1 MKTRDIV
8 IKDICALNEENIKNE
23 NERQIIKYLD
33 TSNITKNIINKVE
46 CLDNSLNPFPHRA
59 KRKVKNNT
67 IIYSTVRPNLEHFGF
82 LAMPEDNLI
91 VSTGFITL
99 NVIDEKIDP
108 KFLYYLITQEYI
120 TEYLHGIAVNNVSS
134 YPSIN
139 PEDLTNLK
147 FKIPVDIKDQ
157 KKISLFLS
165 LLDSQIDTNTK
176 ANFELENMAKLI
188 YDYWFIQFNFPNNNR
203 PYKMNNG
210 KMTFNNKLNR
220 KIPNEWKV
228 GLLSEKIKIMSG
240 FPFSS
245 KDYVENGK
253 YKIITIKNV
262 QESFLKTNKVDTINS
277 LPRKMSNCIKLN
289 IGDVLISLTGNV
301 GRLCFVDEENLLL
314 NQRVGKLICED
325 NFLFYGYLFFNRP
338 ENQTRLKNIAIG
350 SDQANLSPVEMVKEY
365 FLIPPNDVLNKF
377 IGIVKPIFDQF
388 IKNNQKNKQIAEL
401 KNLFLPMLVNGKL
414 RIN

>member
-1 MKTRDIV
+1 
-8 IKDICALNEENIKNE
+8 
-23 NERQIIKYLD
+23 
-33 TSNITKNIINKVE
+33 
-46 CLDNSLNPFPHRA
+46 
-59 KRKVKNNT
+59 
-67 IIYSTVRPNLEHFGF
+67 
-82 LAMPEDNLI
+82 
-91 VSTGFITL
+91 
-99 NVIDEKIDP
+99 
-108 KFLYYLITQEYI
+108 
-120 TEYLHGIAVNNVSS
+120 
-134 YPSIN
+134 
-139 PEDLTNLK
+139 
-147 FKIPVDIKDQ
+147 
-157 KKISLFLS
+157 
-165 LLDSQIDTNTK
+165 
-176 ANFELENMAKLI
+176 MAKLI

-377 IGIVKPIFDQF
+377 IGIIKPIFEQF
-388 IKNNQKNKQIAEL
+388 IKNNQKNKKIAEL